1 MVIGVTPAR
10 PAEPLSA
17 SSHARVAA
25 ALRGLPCTGENG
37 AHLLRSVPARFAAAS
52 PWFHNRRSV
61 KYYYRAQ

>member
-25 ALRGLPCTGENG
+25 ALHGLPCTGENA
-37 AHLLRSVPARFAAAS
+37 AHPPGSVPVRFS
-52 PWFHNRRSV
+52 VDLPWFRRLL
-61 KYYYRAQ
+61 KRTITI